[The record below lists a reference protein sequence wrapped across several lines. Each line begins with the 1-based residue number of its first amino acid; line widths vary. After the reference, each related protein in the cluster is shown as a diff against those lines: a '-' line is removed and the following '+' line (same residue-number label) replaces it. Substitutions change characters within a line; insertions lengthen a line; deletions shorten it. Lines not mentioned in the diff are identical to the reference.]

1 MKQGYSTC
9 FLLCCVLRVLLYVF
23 QSNFAMGRF
32 PCTRRI
38 CYMLDFG
45 LARQFTNSSQ
55 EVRPVSLS
63 TIFIYIYMFICKC
76 FLCQLF
82 CAIYM
87 LHNSFGVI
95 LYVHSLYWT
104 VLVYSVS
111 LVVWQGSEVQYDML
125 QSTLTRTRCIPI
137 ICSVTS
143 PFILFLTHCP

>member
-63 TIFIYIYMFICKC
+63 TIFIYIYIYVYMQVFFVSAILCYLYAAQFIWCNP
-76 FLCQLF
+76 LC
-82 CAIYM
+82 
-87 LHNSFGVI
+87 
-95 LYVHSLYWT
+95 T
-104 VLVYSVS
+104 
-111 LVVWQGSEVQYDML
+111 
-125 QSTLTRTRCIPI
+125 
-137 ICSVTS
+137 
-143 PFILFLTHCP
+143 